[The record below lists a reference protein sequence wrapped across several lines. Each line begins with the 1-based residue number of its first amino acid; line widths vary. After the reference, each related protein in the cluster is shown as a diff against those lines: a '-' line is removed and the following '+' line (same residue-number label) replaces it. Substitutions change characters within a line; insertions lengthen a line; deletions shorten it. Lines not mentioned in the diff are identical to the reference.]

1 MIKPADFSIRRRA
14 WNFNRAWNNKF
25 ESQFELDP
33 DLSTRRLDIGSSPT
47 IPTVLLWSDDALNPS
62 LRTNEMDRKRGGSC
76 VRLENRLLE
85 KGRLKK
91 DIRRRS
97 SSPEVFI
104 LSIWLELVTTIELNI
119 ITCHDFIRFK
129 ILAKISILTKCEA
142 FIVQWTRHK
151 HRLPPSDLI
160 RSYLSNVYSGS
171 E

>member
-1 MIKPADFSIRRRA
+1 
-14 WNFNRAWNNKF
+14 
-25 ESQFELDP
+25 
-33 DLSTRRLDIGSSPT
+33 
-47 IPTVLLWSDDALNPS
+47 
-62 LRTNEMDRKRGGSC
+62 MDRKRGGSC

-85 KGRLKK
+85 EGRLKK

-142 FIVQWTRHK
+142 FIVQ
-151 HRLPPSDLI
+151 
-160 RSYLSNVYSGS
+160 
-171 E
+171 